1 MTDVRPL
8 LERAIALEQ
17 RGDLAAARALYE
29 QVLAAAP
36 EHPGALLKLALHEQA
51 AGALAPAQALLARA
65 LRATHAANRP
75 AAPVWLAI
83 AGVAESAND
92 LAAARDAYG
101 RVLAE
106 APDHPA
112 ANFGLGQ
119 LALRE
124 GDVRAAIERFRA
136 VVARQPE
143 HVPARAQLAASLLAT
158 GAADDAAAEV
168 ATAVAAAPQSAPLR
182 HLAATIALRL
192 GDPAGAE
199 AHCGAGL
206 AAAPA
211 HAGLLST
218 RGHALRAMG
227 ALDRRGRGVRR
238 RRAGGAAGRG
248 RVARG
253 RQRVHGGRARARRTR
268 RARGRLRRR
277 RRPRA
282 TSSRGPSTR
291 SRGRR
296 RSTPRRPPRMRTRRW
311 PPGTRATG
319 TARASPLRAL
329 GACYEAAPAGF
340 ACSPMMAVALL
351 ADPAVQRAAI
361 GGWTRAALP
370 APAAVPTIGRRGDRL
385 RVGYLSSD
393 LHDHA
398 TAHLAAGLFEHHDR
412 ARIEAFAYAA
422 DRDDGSAMRRR
433 LRAAFEHWHD
443 VAALSDDEAARRI
456 AADALDV
463 LVDLKGHTH
472 GGRLEILARRPA
484 PVQIHY
490 LGFPGTLAY
499 GAVDAL
505 VADHVVAPPG
515 ADAEF
520 AETVLRLP
528 VCYQVNDSR
537 RPLPAPIARGALG
550 LPERALVLVS
560 FNQTYKLTE
569 PVASAWLDA
578 LREHP
583 DAVLWLTVPHA
594 LARRNLL
601 ARAERAGVAADRI
614 VFAPVVPQAEHLAR
628 LACADLALDVLPY
641 GSHTTGSD
649 ALWAGVPLLTCR
661 GTTFAGRVG
670 ASLCHAVEL
679 PELVTESLPE
689 YARALRDALRG
700 PRAPRALPPSPGG
713 GSRDAAALR
722 HRDVHARVR
731 ADARGGGERSAGAVD
746 RRIEG
751 RASRASAR
759 SGGERGAAQWT
770 DAKTA
775 GDREPL
781 CKMSVAG
788 GDAPSRTADAPPAR
802 APRRMR

>member
-1 MTDVRPL
+1 MTDVRAL

-17 RGDLAAARALYE
+17 RRDLPAARAQYE
-29 QVLAAAP
+29 QVLAVVP

-65 LRATHAANRP
+65 LRATQAANRS

-83 AGVAESAND
+83 AGVAQSAND
-92 LAAARDAYG
+92 HAAARDAYG

-124 GDVRAAIERFRA
+124 GDPRAAIERFRA
-136 VVARQPE
+136 VVARQPD
-143 HVPARAQLAASLLAT
+143 HVAARAQLAASLLAT
-158 GAADDAAAEV
+158 GAADAAAAEV

-182 HLAATIALRL
+182 HLAATIALRR
-192 GDPAGAE
+192 GDHAGAD
-199 AHCGAGL
+199 AHCRAGL
-206 AAAPA
+206 AVAPA
-211 HAGLLST
+211 HAGLLAT
-218 RGHALRAMG
+218 LGHALRAMG
-227 ALDRRGRGVRR
+227 ATDAAVEAFGAAAQAAPQDAGAWLAAGNACMEAELAHVDAARVHAAAAPPVEPADFLARAIDAFARAAAAQPAASSAHAHLAMAARYACDWD
-238 RRAGGAAGRG
+238 RAGGAE
-248 RVARG
+248 
-253 RQRVHGGRARARRTR
+253 
-268 RARGRLRRR
+268 
-277 RRPRA
+277 
-282 TSSRGPSTR
+282 
-291 SRGRR
+291 
-296 RSTPRRPPRMRTRRW
+296 
-311 PPGTRATG
+311 
-319 TARASPLRAL
+319 RAL
-329 GACYEAAPAGF
+329 VACCVAAPADL

-351 ADPAVQRAAI
+351 ADPAAQRAAI
-361 GGWTRAALP
+361 GGWARTALP
-370 APAAVPTIGRRGDRL
+370 APAAVPIIGRRGDRL

-398 TAHLAAGLFEHHDR
+398 TAHLAAGLFEEHDR
-412 ARIEAFAYAA
+412 ARVEAFAYAA

-433 LRAAFEHWHD
+433 LRAAFEHWRD
-443 VAALSDDEAARRI
+443 VSAESDAEAAQRI

-472 GGRLEILARRPA
+472 GGRIGILARRPA
-484 PVQIHY
+484 PVQVHY

-499 GAVDAL
+499 GAIDAL

-515 ADAEF
+515 SDAEF

-537 RPLPAPIARGALG
+537 RPLPAPAARSAFG

-569 PVASAWLDA
+569 PVVSAWFGA

-583 DAVLWLTVPHA
+583 DAVLWLTVPHS
-594 LARRNLL
+594 LARRNLS
-601 ARAERAGVAADRI
+601 ARAARAGVAAGRI

-670 ASLCHAVEL
+670 ASLLGAVEL
-679 PELVTESLPE
+679 PELIAESLAD
-689 YARALRDALRG
+689 YARMLGELCAD
-700 PRAPRALPPSPGG
+700 RARLAHYRHHLESGRATLPLFDTVMFT
-713 GSRDAAALR
+713 RAFERMLEAAANGAQ
-722 HRDVHARVR
+722 AR
-731 ADARGGGERSAGAVD
+731 
-746 RRIEG
+746 
-751 RASRASAR
+751 
-759 SGGERGAAQWT
+759 
-770 DAKTA
+770 
-775 GDREPL
+775 
-781 CKMSVAG
+781 
-788 GDAPSRTADAPPAR
+788 
-802 APRRMR
+802 